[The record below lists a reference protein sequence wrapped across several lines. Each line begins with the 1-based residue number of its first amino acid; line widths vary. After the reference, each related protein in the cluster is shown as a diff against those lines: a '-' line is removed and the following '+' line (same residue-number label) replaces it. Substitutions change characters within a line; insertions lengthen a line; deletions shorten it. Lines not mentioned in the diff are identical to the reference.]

1 MFPLARAVGTVYPPL
16 YYSHLN
22 SLAVELIEVGR
33 IAEAHNISKIVL
45 ASPYVGAYPEYRETI
60 TDIEMR
66 GRRASRSIVFIKQYN
81 LPAQNVVQ
89 MPLAQQSSQISPLS
103 DYQESARVFDLQ
115 KWKENMVKES
125 NGDHK
130 NNKPNKDMSQD
141 EILYEIMNIFTE
153 SDMDLETRLEML
165 ESIQKLAAKKRA
177 KKQEKDKDK
186 DPDQD

>member
-1 MFPLARAVGTVYPPL
+1 
-16 YYSHLN
+16 
-22 SLAVELIEVGR
+22 
-33 IAEAHNISKIVL
+33 
-45 ASPYVGAYPEYRETI
+45 
-60 TDIEMR
+60 
-66 GRRASRSIVFIKQYN
+66 
-81 LPAQNVVQ
+81 
-89 MPLAQQSSQISPLS
+89 
-103 DYQESARVFDLQ
+103 
-115 KWKENMVKES
+115 MVKES

-130 NNKPNKDMSQD
+130 NNKPNKDMTQD